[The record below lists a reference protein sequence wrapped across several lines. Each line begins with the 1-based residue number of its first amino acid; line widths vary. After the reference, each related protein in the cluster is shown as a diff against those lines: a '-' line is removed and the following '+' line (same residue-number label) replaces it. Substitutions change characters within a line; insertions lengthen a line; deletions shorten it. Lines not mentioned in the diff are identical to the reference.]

1 VLAQVAGLPMIG
13 VKHIHLRLFWSVVFL
28 TPACTAGSCRQ
39 MCSIE
44 DAKSDFQNVI
54 KLKPTHSAAAKE
66 LAALSDLQ
74 AAFEQLQMLQ
84 QAHAGAAAAGGPL
97 PDVSA
102 ARQVRLLPNRMPHM
116 RCAACIGRMGHACS
130 CVCDTRCATHACQEE
145 LAWCLRAACNSRVR
159 AACHA

>member
-1 VLAQVAGLPMIG
+1 
-13 VKHIHLRLFWSVVFL
+13 
-28 TPACTAGSCRQ
+28 

-84 QAHAGAAAAGGPL
+84 QVHAGAAAAGGPL

-102 ARQVRLLPNRMPHM
+102 ARQVRSGCGACMSCWFVVLLQRG
-116 RCAACIGRMGHACS
+116 ALGWKEG
-130 CVCDTRCATHACQEE
+130 
-145 LAWCLRAACNSRVR
+145 
-159 AACHA
+159 